1 MNGLNCIRT
10 CFILFALFFVTQ
22 QQYVS
27 AQTAPKS
34 RATPPSSGSSDF
46 DFEIGTWQTHL
57 RRLLRPLT
65 GSRTWVEYRGTTV
78 VTRVLDGRANLV
90 ELKVNGPA
98 GKIEGLSLRLY
109 NPDSRQWSLN
119 FSNITSGTLSPPVI
133 GEFKNGRAEFYGQ
146 DTLSGR
152 SILVR
157 FIISDITSDSCRFEQ
172 AFSDDGGNAWE
183 VNWVAIDT
191 RVKGK

>member
-1 MNGLNCIRT
+1 
-10 CFILFALFFVTQ
+10 
-22 QQYVS
+22 
-27 AQTAPKS
+27 
-34 RATPPSSGSSDF
+34 
-46 DFEIGTWQTHL
+46 
-57 RRLLRPLT
+57 
-65 GSRTWVEYRGTTV
+65 
-78 VTRVLDGRANLV
+78 V

-109 NPDSRQWSLN
+109 NPNSRQWSLN